1 MALQKT
7 IKGTISYRGVGL
19 HLGKEVT
26 LTLLPASVGEGIVF
40 IREDIADSPRISGRV
55 DKVVG
60 NMRGTSLGEGEVRVR
75 TVEHILAALA
85 GMGIDNVLVKIDG
98 EEIPATDGSALPF
111 VDLIQKAGVVE
122 QELTRQFFKV
132 DEPLWIEEE
141 DKRLI
146 VLPYPGLK
154 ITYTVDFPDS
164 SIKSQFAEFTVDEK
178 VFIKEIAPS
187 RTFGFMEEVEK
198 LRKKG
203 LVKGGS
209 LENAVVIDE
218 TGILNKEGL
227 RFSNEPVRHKI
238 LDLIGDLY
246 LLGKPIQAHIIA
258 VKSGHLFNVKLI
270 KKLEEL
276 RNKKRTVL
284 NINDIERIL
293 PHRYPFLLVDRILEQ
308 GEREIVG
315 VKNITVNEPY
325 FVGHFPGHPVVP
337 AALIIEAMAQVAGVY
352 LLSESRNRGK
362 LAYFAGIDKAR
373 FRKPV
378 VPGDQLITRVKV
390 LNLRSSTGKVQ
401 ATSSVDG
408 KIVAEAEFLFSLVN
422 PVRRSSSKQGEETE
436 NDRYF
441 QR

>member
-1 MALQKT
+1 MSLQKT
-7 IKGTISYRGVGL
+7 IERTISYRGVAL
-19 HLGKEVT
+19 HLGEEVT
-26 LTLLPASVGEGIVF
+26 LTLLPASAGEGIVF
-40 IREDIADSPRISGRV
+40 IREDIAHSPRISARV
-55 DKVVG
+55 NKVFN
-60 NMRGTSLGEGEVRVR
+60 NMRGTTLGEGEVRVR

-85 GMGIDNVLVKIDG
+85 GLEIDNVLVKVDG
-98 EEIPATDGSALPF
+98 EEIPAADGSALPF

-122 QELTRQFFKV
+122 QGLPRQFFKI

-178 VFIKEIAPS
+178 VFIQEIAPS

-203 LVKGGS
+203 LIKGGS
-209 LENAVVIDE
+209 LENAVVIDKN
-218 TGILNKEGL
+218 GILNKEGL
-227 RFSNEPVRHKI
+227 RFSNEPVRHKV
-238 LDLIGDLY
+238 LDLMGDLY

-276 RNKKRTVL
+276 KNRKRIVL
-284 NINDIERIL
+284 NIDDIERVL

-315 VKNITVNEPY
+315 LKNITVNEPY

-352 LLSESRNRGK
+352 LLSESKNRGK

-401 ATSSVDG
+401 AVSSVDG

-422 PVRRSSSKQGEETE
+422 PV
-436 NDRYF
+436 
-441 QR
+441 

>member
-7 IKGTISYRGVGL
+7 IKGTISYKGIAL
-19 HLGKEVT
+19 HLGEEVT
-26 LTLLPASVGEGIVF
+26 LTLEPASVGEGIVF
-40 IREDIADSPRISGRV
+40 IREDIADSPRINGRV

-85 GMGIDNVLVKIDG
+85 GLEIDNVLVKIDG

-203 LVKGGS
+203 LIKGGS

-315 VKNITVNEPY
+315 LKNITVNEPY

-408 KIVAEAEFLFSLVN
+408 KIVAEAEFLFSLVK
-422 PVRRSSSKQGEETE
+422 R
-436 NDRYF
+436 
-441 QR
+441 

>member
-1 MALQKT
+1 MSLQKT
-7 IKGTISYRGVGL
+7 IKRTVSYKGVAL

-40 IREDIADSPRISGRV
+40 VREDIAHSPRISARV
-55 DKVVG
+55 SKVFS

-85 GMGIDNVLVKIDG
+85 GLEIDNVLVKVDG
-98 EEIPATDGSALPF
+98 EEIPAADGSALPF

-122 QELTRQFFKV
+122 QGLPRQFFKI

-164 SIKSQFAEFTVDEK
+164 SIKSQFAEFTINEK
-178 VFIKEIAPS
+178 VFIQEIAPS

-198 LRKKG
+198 LRKEG
-203 LVKGGS
+203 LIKGGS
-209 LENAVVIDE
+209 LENAVVIDKN
-218 TGILNKEGL
+218 GILNKEGL
-227 RFSNEPVRHKI
+227 RFSNEPVRHKV

-246 LLGKPIQAHIIA
+246 LLGNPIQAHIIA
-258 VKSGHLFNVKLI
+258 AKSGHLFNVKLI

-276 RNKKRTVL
+276 KNKKRTVL
-284 NINDIERIL
+284 NIDDIERVL

-315 VKNITVNEPY
+315 LKNITVNEPY

-352 LLSESRNRGK
+352 LLSESKNRGK

-401 ATSSVDG
+401 AVSSVDG
-408 KIVAEAEFLFSLVN
+408 KIVAEAEFLFSLVK
-422 PVRRSSSKQGEETE
+422 R
-436 NDRYF
+436 
-441 QR
+441 

>member
-1 MALQKT
+1 MSLQKT
-7 IKGTISYRGVGL
+7 IERTISYTGVAL
-19 HLGKEVT
+19 HLGEEVT
-26 LTLLPASVGEGIVF
+26 LTLVPASAGEGIVF
-40 IREDIADSPRISGRV
+40 IREDIAHSPRISARV
-55 DKVVG
+55 NKVFS

-85 GMGIDNVLVKIDG
+85 GLEIDNVLVKVDG
-98 EEIPATDGSALPF
+98 EEIPAADGSALPF

-122 QELTRQFFKV
+122 QELPRQFFKI
-132 DEPLWIEEE
+132 DEPFWIEEE

-146 VLPYPGLK
+146 ALPYSGLK

-164 SIKSQFAEFTVDEK
+164 SIKSQFAEFTINKE
-178 VFIKEIAPS
+178 VFIQEIAPS
-187 RTFGFMEEVEK
+187 RTFGFMEEIEE
-198 LRKKG
+198 LRKKD
-203 LVKGGS
+203 LIKGGS
-209 LENAVVIDE
+209 LENAVVIDKN
-218 TGILNKEGL
+218 GILNKEGL
-227 RFSNEPVRHKI
+227 RFPNEPVRHKI
-238 LDLIGDLY
+238 LDLLGDLY
-246 LLGKPIQAHIIA
+246 LLGEPIQAHIIA

-276 RNKKRTVL
+276 RSKKRTVL
-284 NINDIERIL
+284 NINDIERVL

-315 VKNITVNEPY
+315 LKNITVNEPY

-352 LLSESRNRGK
+352 LLSESKNRGK

-401 ATSSVDG
+401 AASSVDG
-408 KIVAEAEFLFSLVN
+408 KIVAEAEFLFSLVK
-422 PVRRSSSKQGEETE
+422 R
-436 NDRYF
+436 
-441 QR
+441 

>member
-1 MALQKT
+1 MSLQKT
-7 IKGTISYRGVGL
+7 IKRTVSYKGVAL

-26 LTLLPASVGEGIVF
+26 LTLLPASAGEGIVF
-40 IREDIADSPRISGRV
+40 VREDIAHSPRISARV
-55 DKVVG
+55 SKVFS

-85 GMGIDNVLVKIDG
+85 GLEIDNVLVKVDG
-98 EEIPATDGSALPF
+98 EEIPAADGSALPF
-111 VDLIQKAGVVE
+111 VDLIRKAGVVE
-122 QELTRQFFKV
+122 QGLPRQFFKI
-132 DEPLWIEEE
+132 DEPLWIEEK

-164 SIKSQFAEFTVDEK
+164 SIKSQFAEFTIDKK
-178 VFIKEIAPS
+178 VFIQEIAPS

-203 LVKGGS
+203 LIKGGS
-209 LENAVVIDE
+209 LENAVVIDKN
-218 TGILNKEGL
+218 GILNKEGL
-227 RFSNEPVRHKI
+227 RFSNEPVRHKV
-238 LDLIGDLY
+238 LDLMGDLY

-258 VKSGHLFNVKLI
+258 AKSGHLFNVKLI

-276 RNKKRTVL
+276 KNKKRTIL
-284 NINDIERIL
+284 NINDIERVL

-315 VKNITVNEPY
+315 LKNITVNEPY

-352 LLSESRNRGK
+352 LLSASKNRGK

-401 ATSSVDG
+401 AVSSVDG
-408 KIVAEAEFLFSLVN
+408 KTVAEAEFLFSLVK
-422 PVRRSSSKQGEETE
+422 R
-436 NDRYF
+436 
-441 QR
+441 